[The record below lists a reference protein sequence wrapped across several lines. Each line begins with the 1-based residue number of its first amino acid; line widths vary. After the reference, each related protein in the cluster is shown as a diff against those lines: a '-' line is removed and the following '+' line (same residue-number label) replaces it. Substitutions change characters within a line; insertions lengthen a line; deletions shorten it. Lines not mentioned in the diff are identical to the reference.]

1 MKKLFV
7 LLLFCCYNATS
18 MHAQQCLSLPD
29 VDAISFNGAGYN
41 IDVYTKIGPDQY
53 SRKSLELKSKETIL
67 DKSSRM
73 NLIEWKLNSYKDT
86 LNRKDIDESQEKFI
100 EAKDLHTADFNSYV
114 GKSFTINDNGKW
126 KRKKEKSTYV
136 LKFLR
141 PELAIIQQLVY
152 EDGKRIYNY
161 STLSSDIPD
170 SVVTWRSMNTDQ
182 LIPLVLEI
190 KGGKRIFLLYDRYIP
205 YMIFPSPEGGII

>member
-7 LLLFCCYNATS
+7 LLLLCCYNATS
-18 MHAQQCLSLPD
+18 LHAQQCLSLPD

-86 LNRKDIDESQEKFI
+86 LNRKDIDDSKEKFI
-100 EAKDLHTADFNSYV
+100 EAKGLHTADFNSYI
-114 GKSFTINDNGKW
+114 GKAFTVNDNGKW
-126 KRKKEKSTYV
+126 KREGRKSTYV
-136 LKFLR
+136 LKFL
-141 PELAIIQQLVY
+141 P
-152 EDGKRIYNY
+152 
-161 STLSSDIPD
+161 SCSSLFMKME
-170 SVVTWRSMNTDQ
+170 SM
-182 LIPLVLEI
+182 
-190 KGGKRIFLLYDRYIP
+190 YITTPP
-205 YMIFPSPEGGII
+205 YQAIFPTRL